1 MIVLS
6 GQFML
11 AGYEGDSNTDAPA
24 APSAH
29 RGGAAQRLHRQPD
42 RQSLQPG
49 IIFNCTY
56 CFAFKINSCIWK
68 KFMRKILCALSKI
81 SW

>member
-11 AGYEGDSNTDAPA
+11 VGYEGDSNTDATA

-42 RQSLQPG
+42 CQSLQSG
-49 IIFNCTY
+49 IIFAPV
-56 CFAFKINSCIWK
+56 AFP
-68 KFMRKILCALSKI
+68 L
-81 SW
+81 